1 MRHISPI
8 SWTKKLLGTN
18 AQIRVWSNEDNA
30 YFYKI
35 LTLRQYVSLLFGYFC
50 SIGIIYVLVYLF
62 LSSVKLPE
70 FLNGDKN
77 ALVNIAI
84 VVGVF
89 FTIHYLTLTLY
100 AITFLFDK
108 INKIREG

>member
-35 LTLRQYVSLLFGYFC
+35 LTLRQYVSFAVRVFLLYRDHLCF
-50 SIGIIYVLVYLF
+50 SISV
-62 LSSVKLPE
+62 SSVKLPE
-70 FLNGDKN
+70 FLNGDKK